1 MLFLMILFNCAS
13 RQTTFYFTTVLSTSI
28 FFDTFIKLA
37 FMDGRPFMWSSKI
50 YPYVCDLEFGT
61 PSTEAMNAVA
71 MTFTTALFLY
81 EKLKEQDSDLLDTQ
95 KILVA
100 LGVIVT
106 LFFII
111 VFCLQGVYN
120 GINSVD

>member
-1 MLFLMILFNCAS
+1 
-13 RQTTFYFTTVLSTSI
+13 
-28 FFDTFIKLA
+28 
-37 FMDGRPFMWSSKI
+37 
-50 YPYVCDLEFGT
+50 
-61 PSTEAMNAVA
+61 
-71 MTFTTALFLY
+71 MTFTTTLFLY